1 MSTKSLNTHKRYT
14 VPFMDKYLGLKSFDL
29 NHIEDC
35 DLEATV
41 MRIKFLPVSILSEEM
56 KRNCDKNGMFI

>member
-1 MSTKSLNTHKRYT
+1 
-14 VPFMDKYLGLKSFDL
+14 MDKYLGLKSFDL
-29 NHIEDC
+29 NHNEDC

-56 KRNCDKNGMFI
+56 KCNCDKNGMFL

>member
-1 MSTKSLNTHKRYT
+1 
-14 VPFMDKYLGLKSFDL
+14 MDEYLGLKSFDL
-29 NHIEDC
+29 NHIEVKDC